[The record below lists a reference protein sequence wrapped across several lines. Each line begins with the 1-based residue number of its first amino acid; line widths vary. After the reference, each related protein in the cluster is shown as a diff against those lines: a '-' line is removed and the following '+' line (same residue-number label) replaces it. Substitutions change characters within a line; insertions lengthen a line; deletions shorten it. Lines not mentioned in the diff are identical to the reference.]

1 MEISPPYA
9 SLSASRRRRLMW
21 IFIGLAL
28 LMTFLSTNVNQ
39 PLRTAAA
46 PQGILSY
53 EFAGNLPAAQA
64 IVNSWDAPAKLRAA
78 FGLGIDF
85 LYPVV
90 YGLAISLAVVA
101 ASGAFTGRLAQ
112 LGDWLAWGVWLAAA
126 LDYVENVALWQLLQ
140 GSGNALLPQIAW
152 WCAAFKFLL
161 LGLAIL
167 YALWGGIRA
176 TLRRNQDQDWFNL
189 AD

>member
-1 MEISPPYA
+1 MTISPPFA
-9 SLSASRRRRLMW
+9 SIPAPRRRRLMW

-28 LMTFLSTNVNQ
+28 LMTFLSTNVNR

-53 EFAGNLPAAQA
+53 EFAGDLATAQA
-64 IVNSWDAPAKLRAA
+64 IINSWDAPARLRTA
-78 FGLGIDF
+78 FGLGLDF

-101 ASGAFTGRLAQ
+101 ASGTFKGKSAQ
-112 LGDWLAWGVWLAAA
+112 LGPWLAWGVWLAAA
-126 LDYVENVALWQLLQ
+126 LDYVENIALWQLLQ
-140 GSGNALLPQIAW
+140 GSANTLLPQIAY
-152 WCAAFKFLL
+152 WCAAFKFSLL
-161 LGLAIL
+161 ILAIF

-176 TLRRNQDQDWFNL
+176 LLRRS
-189 AD
+189 